1 MRPVKIIEATKR
13 SPRILIGCAV
23 QEDEAGFLAICCS
36 LDSPSDG
43 ISLESFSSLEY
54 ATECIDQTIVQ
65 MAFTKAHE
73 YLKDKVFQAEMDL
86 ADCEKNLHNAFF
98 KLNKSLSHAVDAG
111 IKFDNL
117 ENTVPLH

>member
-13 SPRILIGCAV
+13 SPRTLIGCAL
-23 QEDEAGFLAICCS
+23 QEDESGFVAICCS

-54 ATECIDQTIVQ
+54 ATEEIDKSLVQ
-65 MAFTKAHE
+65 MAFNKAHE

-86 ADCEKNLHNAFF
+86 ADSEKNLHRAFF
-98 KLNKSLSHAVDAG
+98 ILNKSLSHASEAG
-111 IKFDNL
+111 ITFTNL
-117 ENTVPLH
+117 DQTIPLQ